1 MESGNI
7 RSRWRN
13 FSFFT
18 PAQFFPVPI
27 VLGEKGE
34 GSGETTSCALRG
46 RWERRINK
54 NNLLNEGGAA
64 FMADGYARARQGF
77 GVCIG
82 LGGPGVTNRVTAI
95 ASVLTDTD

>member
-18 PAQFFPVPI
+18 PDKFFPVPI

-34 GSGETTSCALRG
+34 GCGELTGVGILQTCEEKTRRTRRESG
-46 RWERRINK
+46 
-54 NNLLNEGGAA
+54 
-64 FMADGYARARQGF
+64 QGSF
-77 GVCIG
+77 
-82 LGGPGVTNRVTAI
+82 
-95 ASVLTDTD
+95 